1 MNFYNPYFFPY
12 QSVVPRNTG
21 IFSNLIRRFNFSSLI
36 NGTQK
41 TLNAVNQIIPLVK
54 QARPMVDNAR
64 TMFKLMSEFN
74 RSDNKEKKE
83 IKKDASSETTS
94 NYNNGPTFFQ

>member
-12 QSVVPRNTG
+12 QNFVPRNTG
-21 IFSNLIRRFNFSSLI
+21 LFRNLFRGFNFNSII

-41 TLNAVNQIIPLVK
+41 TLNTVNQIIPLVK
-54 QARPMVDNAR
+54 QARPMVDNAK

-74 RSDNKEKKE
+74 RKDDKTKKVVS
-83 IKKDASSETTS
+83 KETTL
-94 NYNNGPTFFQ
+94 NYNDGPTFFQ

>member
-12 QSVVPRNTG
+12 QIPRSTG
-21 IFSNLIRRFNFSSLI
+21 LFGGLLKKFNFSSII

-41 TLNAVNQIIPLVK
+41 TLNTINQIIPLVK

-74 RSDNKEKKE
+74 RSDEKEVKKGT
-83 IKKDASSETTS
+83 KKVESKETTL
-94 NYNNGPTFFQ
+94 NYNGGPTFFQ